1 MQLVEQKQKTL
12 NIRLSIIEKENLDKR
27 SKDKGLKLSEYVR
40 SILFSDVTQNEA
52 QSNEDVIQILKSE
65 LEEKNKQIETLQELL
80 KNQQILSLEANKEKA
95 LVLEDKRGFW
105 SRLFRR
111 GS

>member
-1 MQLVEQKQKTL
+1 MAEQKQKTL
-12 NIRLSIIEKENLDKR
+12 NIRLSLTEKEQLDKIA
-27 SKDKGLKLSEYVR
+27 KDKGLKISEYVR
-40 SILFSDVTQNEA
+40 SILFSDVIQDDV

-95 LVLEDKRGFW
+95 LLLEDKRGFW
-105 SRLFRR
+105 SRLFGRR
-111 GS
+111 S

>member
-1 MQLVEQKQKTL
+1 MAEQKQKTL
-12 NIRLSIIEKENLDKR
+12 NIRLSLTEKEQLDKLA
-27 SKDKGLKLSEYVR
+27 KDKGLKISEYVR
-40 SILFSDVTQNEA
+40 SILFSDVTQDDV

-95 LVLEDKRGFW
+95 LLLEDKRGFW
-105 SRLFRR
+105 SRLFGRR
-111 GS
+111 S

>member
-1 MQLVEQKQKTL
+1 MVEQKQKTL

-40 SILFSDVTQNEA
+40 SILFSDVTQ
-52 QSNEDVIQILKSE
+52 SNEDVIQILKSE

-95 LVLEDKRGFW
+95 LLLEDKRGFW

>member
-1 MQLVEQKQKTL
+1 MAEQKQKTL
-12 NIRLSIIEKENLDKR
+12 NIRLSLTEKEQLDKFA
-27 SKDKGLKLSEYVR
+27 KDKGLKISEYVR
-40 SILFSDVTQNEA
+40 SILFSDVIQDDV

-95 LVLEDKRGFW
+95 LLLEDKRGFW
-105 SRLFRR
+105 SRLFGRR
-111 GS
+111 S

>member
-1 MQLVEQKQKTL
+1 MAEQKQKTL
-12 NIRLSIIEKENLDKR
+12 NIRLSLTEKEQLDKLA
-27 SKDKGLKLSEYVR
+27 KDKGLKISEYVR
-40 SILFSDVTQNEA
+40 SILFSDVIQDDV

-95 LVLEDKRGFW
+95 LLLEDKRGFW
-105 SRLFRR
+105 SRLFGRR
-111 GS
+111 S